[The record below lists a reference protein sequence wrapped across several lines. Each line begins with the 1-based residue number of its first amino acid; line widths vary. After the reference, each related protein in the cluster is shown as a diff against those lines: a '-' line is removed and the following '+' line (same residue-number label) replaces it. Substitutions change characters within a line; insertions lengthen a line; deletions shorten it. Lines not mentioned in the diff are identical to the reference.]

1 MGHHPSLREPQ
12 RQPLLSQL
20 LLYGLLVF
28 NAGALVPLVPLVASV
43 GRVTQHLLKSAT
55 MLLCKQGI

>member
-20 LLYGLLVF
+20 LIYGLLVF
-28 NAGALVPLVPLVASV
+28 NAGVLVPLVPL
-43 GRVTQHLLKSAT
+43 LLALAESRST
-55 MLLCKQGI
+55 C